1 MPLVDVSPLHCAG
14 PEACRIVDLYILI
27 FWVAMVVM
35 LVVGGL
41 LVYAALRF
49 RRRDE
54 VEPAQVHGN
63 SRLELAWTAV
73 PFLILFVIF
82 LFTFSNIDY
91 IRNGPPN
98 KAMTVK
104 VTAQQFAWSFNYP
117 DPKVRTDT
125 LYIPAGQPIELQVT
139 SRDVLHAFWVP
150 RLGQEIY
157 AIPGQTNHGWIQ
169 ANQAGNYFGQ
179 CNELCG
185 TGHWIMQLR
194 VVVMPKAQ
202 YDAWYTNIKKRV
214 GG

>member
-14 PEACRIVDLYILI
+14 PGACRIVDLYVLI

-63 SRLELAWTAV
+63 SKLELAWTGA
-73 PFLILFVIF
+73 PFLILLVIF
-82 LFTFSNIDY
+82 LFTFANMDY
-91 IRNGPPN
+91 IRNGPAN

-104 VTAQQFAWSFNYP
+104 VTGQQFAWTFNYP

-125 LYIPAGQPIELQVT
+125 LYIPVGQPVELQVT

-169 ANQAGNYFGQ
+169 ASKAGNYFGQ

-194 VVVMPKAQ
+194 VVAMPKAQ
-202 YDAWYTNIKKRV
+202 YDAWYAKIKKQL